1 MTTYLIDKKEAKKNK
16 CKYNKLPI
24 LRLILFLLSVIIL
37 YFVPYFIPVYYPNT
51 IKTIIYII
59 WIIYLAIGIY
69 KYVKTVKL
77 IKMIEQEAI
86 IKKDDTFYLVRLL
99 SNKEDIVVDYKNKI
113 EYIYKTLINNVKQ
126 LLDNYDYDAR
136 TRKLKKE
143 EYEEA
148 LKKGLEKDAKWII
161 TSDLKNNLDV
171 YLKDKKCHIQR
182 LDELTFVKE
191 KKNYYKYTFKNCGGK
206 NKTLRIYKCYNGLKE
221 DIDNTKIKKYNES
234 FPYYVEKPDKSYH
247 LFILIFIILIIFI
260 LSMIFLF

>member
-24 LRLILFLLSVIIL
+24 LRLILFLLSAIIL
-37 YFVPYFIPVYYPNT
+37 YFVPYFIPLYYSDA

-69 KYVKTVKL
+69 KYVKIVKL

-86 IKKDDTFYLVRLL
+86 IKKDDTFYLVRLS
-99 SNKEDIVVDYKNKI
+99 SNKEDIVINYKNKF

-136 TRKLKKE
+136 SRKLKKE
-143 EYEEA
+143 EYEKA

-171 YLKDKKCHIQR
+171 YLKDKKCHIKSR
-182 LDELTFVKE
+182 KPHKHYSDSGKIAENKELFENLLEFTNKLYHHNFINREEKLKLKKLIISRDKKMEEFYINFEKDENSSRNQYIQE
-191 KKNYYKYTFKNCGGK
+191 
-206 NKTLRIYKCYNGLKE
+206 
-221 DIDNTKIKKYNES
+221 IKK
-234 FPYYVEKPDKSYH
+234 
-247 LFILIFIILIIFI
+247 LIG
-260 LSMIFLF
+260 